1 MISVL
6 PTGSVRV
13 RVPAKINLHLAVGNR
28 RPDGFHELVTVFHA
42 VSLFDDVTIS
52 SADDLTVTTSGGNGE
67 IPADAANLAGRAAI
81 RLAQQAGREPNVRI
95 EIAKLIPVAG
105 GMAGGSAD
113 AAATLLGCAHLW
125 RLDLTR
131 AEIAAIAIELGS
143 DVPFALTGGT
153 AMGTGRGEQ
162 IVPVLA
168 RHQLH
173 WALAIA
179 GGGLATP
186 AVFAELD
193 RLREQGL
200 RSRVGAVEDIL
211 AALSQPDPAQLAGLL
226 GNDLQ
231 AAAISLQ
238 PGLRRVLYAGA
249 AEGALSCLVSGSGP
263 TVAMLCRDAEH
274 AADVAARVAGLDVC
288 RSVRVVGGPA
298 PGARLVADHG

>member
-81 RLAQQAGREPNVRI
+81 RLAQRAGREPNVRI

-211 AALSQPDPAQLAGLL
+211 AALSQPD
-226 GNDLQ
+226 LQ